1 MTFGKLLISAI
12 AGAGLVFGASLIDAS
27 SPEWTVD
34 MLVSLLKDQREPSVA
49 FEEVTYSSVLTEPLK
64 VRGLLRFTPP
74 STMEKVITDPFR
86 ERYVIEG
93 DQVTFESER
102 KQIKRTIS
110 LEDFPVLHSFVDAF
124 LATFMGDTSKLQ
136 KAYEVTIDGT
146 RGKWTLL
153 LRPRGT
159 TGESLVDYIL
169 FAGSEGRIATI
180 AIRSPDGDRSVMT
193 LRRGATR

>member
-1 MTFGKLLISAI
+1 MTFGKRLISAI
-12 AGAGLVFGASLIDAS
+12 AGTGLVLGASLIDAS
-27 SPEWTVD
+27 PEWTVE
-34 MLVSLLKDQREPSVA
+34 MLVSLLKDHREPSVA
-49 FEEVTYSSVLTEPLK
+49 FDEVTYSSVLTAPLK
-64 VRGLLRFTPP
+64 ARGLLRFTPP

-93 DQVTFESER
+93 DRVMFESER
-102 KQIKRTIS
+102 KQVKRTIS
-110 LEDFPVLHSFVDAF
+110 LEDFPVLRSFVDAF
-124 LATFMGDTSKLQ
+124 LATFTGDASKLQ

-146 RGKWTLL
+146 RAKWTLL

-159 TGESLVDYIL
+159 TGEPLVDYIL
-169 FAGSEGRIATI
+169 FTGSEGLVATI